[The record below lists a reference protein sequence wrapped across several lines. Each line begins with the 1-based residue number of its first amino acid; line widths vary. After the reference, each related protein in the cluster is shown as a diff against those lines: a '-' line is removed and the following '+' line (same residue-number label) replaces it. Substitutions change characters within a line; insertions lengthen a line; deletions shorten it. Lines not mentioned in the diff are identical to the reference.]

1 MTVSLRKIQAGRGYD
16 YLLTEFIPRLLG
28 AGVAQEQIHT
38 LTVENPRA
46 ALSGS

>member
-1 MTVSLRKIQAGRGYD
+1 M
-16 YLLTEFIPRLLG
+16 G

-46 ALSGS
+46 ALTGS